1 MALLFRRV
9 LFLLASAASATDW
22 AIGIYLSKAG
32 GNPAG
37 GYLYPATLLMFV
49 DSFLRFHPSAR
60 LAFVADD
67 VTAGH
72 LQGLCSRS
80 VSAQCM
86 IIGYDEVVD
95 KGSLFVRKATVYGQ
109 RHHINRGVMRILD
122 ELGLWDDAS
131 LVLLADTR
139 DVLFQDDL
147 FARLKA
153 RTDALE
159 EGEQPLYFA
168 MEPEIATIRM
178 SIRDQAWNRVAFKQ
192 CVPQVVFDRLADMPI
207 SCSGT
212 TVGTRASILAYV
224 EAMIPF
230 TLFCSGHGRLHPDY
244 VGGMDQPAHML
255 LLYGTILS
263 RKNEPLWSERYG
275 FLVRDS
281 GGAGYP
287 FHPNPDEP
295 AYRELHA
302 LSTAWMS
309 GATRVIP
316 LPLYPSGAEVCTIG
330 TLFGRF
336 ATVPV
341 RGEPYSYLDSGTPCA
356 VVHQYDRHDSLTS
369 FFAESFGFETFPW
382 NSPGPSIS

>member
-1 MALLFRRV
+1 MALLFRV
-9 LFLLASAASATDW
+9 LLLLLASAASATDW

-32 GNPAG
+32 GNAAG

-49 DSFLRFHPSAR
+49 DSFLRFHRSAR

-95 KGSLFVRKATVYGQ
+95 KGSLLVRKATVYGQ

-122 ELGLWDDAS
+122 ERRLWDDAS

-153 RTDALE
+153 RTDALGD
-159 EGEQPLYFA
+159 GEQPLYFA
-168 MEPEIATIRM
+168 MEPEI
-178 SIRDQAWNRVAFKQ
+178 SIRDQVWNRAAFKQ
-192 CVPQVVFDRLADMPI
+192 CLPQTVYDRLAGMPV

-230 TLFCSGHGRLHPDY
+230 NLFCSGHGRRHPDY
-244 VGGMDQPAHML
+244 IGGMDQPAHML
-255 LLYGTILS
+255 LLYDVVLS
-263 RKNEPLWSERYG
+263 RRSEALWNARYG
-275 FLVRDS
+275 ALLQS
-281 GGAGYP
+281 AAGVQYP
-287 FHPNPDEP
+287 LHPDPDES
-295 AYRELHA
+295 AYSELHA
-302 LSTAWMS
+302 VSTRWLSF
-309 GATRVIP
+309 GAVKVVP
-316 LPLYPSGAEVCTIG
+316 VPLYPGDGEICTVGAV
-330 TLFGRF
+330 LPQFVH
-336 ATVPV
+336 VPDE
-341 RGEPYSYLDSGTPCA
+341 GEQYIYPLGVKSCA
-356 VVHQYDRHDSLTS
+356 LVHQYDRHDDLTY
-369 FFAESFGFETFPW
+369 FFAALYGFFPKKV
-382 NSPGPSIS
+382 